1 LTVDTMAVVLCFELD
16 SFRQREMGKV
26 TFAPTDEQRQLQQ
39 LVRKFCEA
47 KSPIAEVRALMDTE
61 QGFDVAVWS
70 QLGSELGLQS
80 LAIPEAYGGAG
91 YTLVELCLALEE
103 MGRALLCAPFFS
115 SIVLGANAILVG
127 GTEEQ
132 RETLLPDIASG
143 DVRAALAFAEQTDRW
158 APMGATTEATA
169 DGSGYRLHGSKTLVV
184 DGYSAQLIVVS
195 ARITDSPE
203 ISLFLVDAQE
213 AEGLTR
219 TSLPTLDQ
227 TRKLATLEFDATTA
241 QLLGLREGDGAG
253 SAALRHTL
261 QLAAVCLAA
270 EQLGGAA
277 HCLDA
282 SVEYAKLRTQ
292 FGRPI
297 GSFQAIKHRCAD
309 LLVGVESARSAAYYA
324 IAAAAADS
332 DLALASSLAHAHCS
346 EVSSRSASDMIQ
358 IHGGVGFTWEH
369 DAHLYLKRAKA
380 SEALLGGIAHH
391 RGIVADSMHL

>member
-1 LTVDTMAVVLCFELD
+1 M
-16 SFRQREMGKV
+16 SRV

-47 KSPIAEVRALMDTE
+47 KSPIAEVRGLMDTE
-61 QGFDVAVWS
+61 DGFDAAVWS

-91 YTLVELCLALEE
+91 YTLIEQCLALEE

-132 RETLLPDIASG
+132 RESLLPDIASG
-143 DVRAALAFAEQTDRW
+143 DVRAALAFAERTDRW
-158 APMGATTEATA
+158 APMGASTEAAA
-169 DGSGYRLHGSKTLVV
+169 DGAGYRLHGSKTLVV
-184 DGYSAQLIVVS
+184 DGHSAQLIVVS
-195 ARITDSPE
+195 ARITGSQE
-203 ISLFLVDAQE
+203 ISLFTVDAQQ

-219 TSLPTLDQ
+219 TPLQTLDQ
-227 TRKLATLEFDATTA
+227 TRKLATLDFNATPA
-241 QLLGLREGDGAG
+241 QLLGRRDGVAA
-253 SAALRHTL
+253 AALQRTL
-261 QLAAVCLAA
+261 HLAAVCLAA
-270 EQLGGAA
+270 EQVGGAA

-282 SVEYAKLRTQ
+282 SVEYAKIRTQ

-297 GSFQAIKHRCAD
+297 GSFQAIKHKCAD

-324 IAAAAADS
+324 ISAAVADN

-346 EVSSRSASDMIQ
+346 EVFSRSASDMIQ